1 MNILKRT
8 GHAKKTLFFFFN
20 KEEQRKKPREYQQTV
35 S

>member
-8 GHAKKTLFFFFN
+8 GHAKKNPLFFFN